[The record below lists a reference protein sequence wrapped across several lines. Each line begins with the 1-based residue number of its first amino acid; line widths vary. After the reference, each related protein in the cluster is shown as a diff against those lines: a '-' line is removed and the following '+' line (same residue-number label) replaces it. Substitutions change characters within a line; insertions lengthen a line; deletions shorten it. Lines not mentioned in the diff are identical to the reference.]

1 MASVRY
7 NRTMDDASQERP
19 DSRYCGAKKKA
30 SRGGGFCRMTAG
42 YGTPHPGVGPCKFH
56 MGCTPA
62 VVKSARNRY
71 ARLAVET
78 YGLSREIDPRD
89 ALLEEVWRTAGAID
103 WIQHRIQEMDPD
115 ALVWGMTEWKTGYQ
129 GDDSLSVKTE
139 SATLSVWVEMYQR
152 ERAHLVSV
160 SKAAIGAGIEER
172 RVRLAEQQGQLLG
185 DAIRAILGDLN
196 LTSDQQA
203 LVGTV
208 VPARLRE
215 LSATAASN

>member
-1 MASVRY
+1 M
-7 NRTMDDASQERP
+7 
-19 DSRYCGAKKKA
+19 
-30 SRGGGFCRMTAG
+30 
-42 YGTPHPGVGPCKFH
+42 
-56 MGCTPA
+56 
-62 VVKSARNRY
+62 
-71 ARLAVET
+71 ET

-103 WIQHRIQEMDPD
+103 WIQHKIQEIDPE

-129 GDDSLSVKTE
+129 GDDSISVKTE
-139 SATLSVWVEMYQR
+139 TATLSVWVEMYQR
-152 ERAHLVSV
+152 ERSHLVAV

-196 LTSDQQA
+196 LTPDQQA

>member
-1 MASVRY
+1 M
-7 NRTMDDASQERP
+7 NDAEQEIAK
-19 DSRYCGAKKKA
+19 CGAKKKE
-30 SRGGGFCRMTAG
+30 SRGGGTCQLPAG
-42 YGTPHPGVGPCKFH
+42 HGTPHPGVGPCKYH

-62 VVKSARNRY
+62 VVKSAMQKY

-103 WIQHRIQEMDPD
+103 WIQKKIKDLDPD
-115 ALVWGMTEWKTGYQ
+115 ALVWGITEFKTGYQ
-129 GDDSLSVKTE
+129 GDDSISVKTE
-139 SATLSVWVEMYQR
+139 TATINVWVDLYQR
-152 ERAHLVSV
+152 ERAHLVAV

-185 DAIRAILGDLN
+185 NAIRAILGDLQ
-196 LTSDQQA
+196 LTPEQET

-208 VPARLRE
+208 VPQRLRE
-215 LSATAASN
+215 LSASAYASN